1 MNRLVS
7 GKKVDWIERMRE
19 ANTAEEVFEPEDGM
33 ELESAITLA
42 EANNPRSAKKRKMRL
57 ISNS

>member
-7 GKKVDWIERMRE
+7 GKKVDWIERLRE
-19 ANTAEEVFEPEDGM
+19 VNTAEEVFEPEDDM

-42 EANNPRSAKKRKMRL
+42 GANNPRPAERQK
-57 ISNS
+57 